1 MMRPPSPQLLRAL
14 RTSISTTATTSQA
27 TTTTSYLSRS
37 ASSPSSRALR
47 TTTSPFLPFQYRL
60 SSSST
65 GNHAHRPSRI
75 IPRAHPRRPATHDRG
90 PRSPEETQTDF
101 AALNVLG
108 DIPAPASAIDAC
120 LDDGFHLSNGTK
132 VTGGDGV
139 LLVGGEAFAWRPWE
153 GFDLNKKGSGGKG
166 DGDVKGMM
174 VNAKGQWEVEEQVW
188 GLLGLVWP
196 RPDLLI
202 LGLGASVFPIS
213 PETKRHINSLGIRI
227 EIQDTRNAAAQFN
240 LLATERG
247 GSEVAAALIPVGW
260 RGR

>member
-1 MMRPPSPQLLRAL
+1 MRPPSPQLLRAL
-14 RTSISTTATTSQA
+14 RSSISATSQA
-27 TTTTSYLSRS
+27 CRS
-37 ASSPSSRALR
+37 
-47 TTTSPFLPFQYRL
+47 L
-60 SSSST
+60 SSSSRLT
-65 GNHAHRPSRI
+65 PPPCRFNSGHIRPSRI
-75 IPRAHPRRPATHDRG
+75 VPRAHPRKPPASRDRG
-90 PRSPEETQTDF
+90 PRSSEETRTDL

-153 GFDLNKKGSGGKG
+153 AFSNNKDRGEGGISDL
-166 DGDVKGMM
+166 KGMM
-174 VNAKGQWEVEEQVW
+174 VNAKGQWAVDEQVW
-188 GLLGLVWP
+188 GLLGLIWP

-213 PETKRHINSLGIRI
+213 PETRRHINSLGIRI
-227 EIQDTRNAAAQFN
+227 EVQDTRNAAAQFN

-247 GSEVAAALIPVGW
+247 VSEVAAALIPVGW